1 MILQLELP
9 AQDDIDGLAKFIQDN
24 ESPTAEFI
32 FLGQKPRTDGDLPT
46 NLITFQ
52 IHDEAVT
59 LSEIQLFPVGAG
71 LSADAAS
78 EFLDNLLDQGA
89 QPLGRFFDAFVIG
102 GVQSVVAVRKNG
114 PLVALPGTGG
124 LSFTKATVFGLNANQ
139 SIDREDN
146 GVGSPA
152 LGSVDTRNPRQQGAA
167 IPIALAKEIFGS
179 LVNVRG
185 KSIEVTNASNGLTAQ
200 APIVDFG
207 PSTGQVTKGIA
218 LDLTFATHVTDLHGS
233 GILNARYRFI

>member
-9 AQDDIDGLAKFIQDN
+9 AEDDINGLEKFIQDN

-32 FLGQKPRTDGDLPT
+32 FLGQKPRSDGGLPT

-52 IHDEAVT
+52 IHDEPVT
-59 LSEIQLFPVGAG
+59 LSEIRLLPVGAG

-78 EFLDNLLDQGA
+78 DLLDNLLDQGA

-102 GVQSVVAVRKNG
+102 GVQSVVAVRQNG
-114 PLVALPGTGG
+114 PIVALPGAGG
-124 LSFTKATVFGLNANQ
+124 LIFTKATVFGLNANQ

-167 IPIALAKEIFGS
+167 IPIALAKRVFGS
-179 LVNVRG
+179 LANARG
-185 KSIEVTNASNGLTAQ
+185 RSIEVTNTSNGLVAR

-218 LDLTFATHVTDLHGS
+218 LDLTFATHVTDLHGN
-233 GILNARYRFI
+233 GMLNARYAFI